1 MRLALHNAG
10 LGARVRCRPNLQYRW
25 SSRIHSSST
34 EVPELVDWV
43 ERSGGKV
50 NGVTLANLAGR
61 DGGSGWGLKAL
72 EARIKLAVRFSLC
85 QSMLAV

>member
-10 LGARVRCRPNLQYRW
+10 LGSRVHCRPSLCYRW
-25 SSRIHSSST
+25 HSRVHSSAT
-34 EVPELVDWV
+34 EVPELVNWV
-43 ERSGGKV
+43 ESNGGKV

-72 EARIKLAVRFSLC
+72 QVRIQLACGVK
-85 QSMLAV
+85 